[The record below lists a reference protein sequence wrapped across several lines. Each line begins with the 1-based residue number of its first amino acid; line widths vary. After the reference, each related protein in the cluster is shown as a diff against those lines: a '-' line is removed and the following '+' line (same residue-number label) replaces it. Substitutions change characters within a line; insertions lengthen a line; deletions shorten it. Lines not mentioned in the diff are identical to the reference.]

1 VKLRLVWVL
10 SLVLLPSYSYSEPYT
25 YGTTDN
31 AVSNAL
37 RWTMDSILPSIG
49 GVDINGLLYRYTT
62 VKDPDADMK
71 VHVSNRNAN
80 GDGYTFRETDDW
92 SGVPGNTI
100 VKSFPLSNIPAS
112 NWGTGSI
119 EVEGEG
125 TVKDAVVIYSYRLDR
140 CYDPQADPTCA
151 GYVKPIPKIP
161 EPIEYPKMQKVVIY
175 NSLEDDAVKDNLESD
190 DFEYEDED
198 DKRKESEE
206 EDTESRIEM
215 GLMASENALTLFKTQ
230 SQNAM
235 IVAINKQTNINMY
248 YNTQINGGTLNDAAG
263 LKDGTISDNKKALRN
278 NLAQQLLHE
287 KMIDLQY
294 NK

>member
-1 VKLRLVWVL
+1 ML

-25 YGTTDN
+25 YGATGN
-31 AVSNAL
+31 AASNAL
-37 RWTMDSILPSIG
+37 SWTMDSILPSIG

-71 VHVSNRNAN
+71 VHVGNHNAS

-112 NWGTGSI
+112 QWGTGFV

-125 TVKDAVVIYSYRLDR
+125 TVKDAVVIYNYRLDK
-140 CYDPQADPTCA
+140 CYDPQSDPSCA
-151 GYVKPIPKIP
+151 GYVKPMPVLP
-161 EPIEYPKMQKVVIY
+161 EVIVY
-175 NSLEDDAVKDNLESD
+175 DALEDDAVVDTLEAEE
-190 DFEYEDED
+190 FKYDED
-198 DKRKESEE
+198 GKLILDEEEEE
-206 EDTESRIEM
+206 EDTRIEM
-215 GLMASENALTLFKTQ
+215 GLTASANALTLFKAQNQ
-230 SQNAM
+230 SDIILAL
-235 IVAINKQTNINMY
+235 NKQTNINMY
-248 YNTQINGGTLNDAAG
+248 YNAKINGGTLNDAAG
-263 LKDGTISDNKKALRN
+263 LKDGTIPDNKKALRN

-287 KMIDLQY
+287 KMVDMQY